1 MKCQAGNLQP
11 YLKRGDC
18 DADFFPLNV
27 EEFSNGL
34 VKPIEH
40 FIQHNRNVMLDEM
53 LDGFLTEH
61 KNSKKKK
68 KKSSL
73 TVSKCFIQ
81 HSQAH
86 PTKCSCWIG
95 LLLFHPIFHSCDAIS
110 NVKTSNFE

>member
-53 LDGFLTEH
+53 LDGF
-61 KNSKKKK
+61 NRKKKK
-68 KKSSL
+68 
-73 TVSKCFIQ
+73 
-81 HSQAH
+81 
-86 PTKCSCWIG
+86 
-95 LLLFHPIFHSCDAIS
+95 
-110 NVKTSNFE
+110 